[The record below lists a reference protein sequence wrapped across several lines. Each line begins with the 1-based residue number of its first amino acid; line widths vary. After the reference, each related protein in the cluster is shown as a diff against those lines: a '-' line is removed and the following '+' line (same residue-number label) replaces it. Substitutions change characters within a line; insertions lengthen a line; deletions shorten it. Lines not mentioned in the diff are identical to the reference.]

1 MEKSSEEGVDSPYN
15 CSSPVV
21 PPQDIMSNV
30 MAPYLIVNLPETQPS
45 SKDQL

>member
-1 MEKSSEEGVDSPYN
+1 
-15 CSSPVV
+15 
-21 PPQDIMSNV
+21 MSNV